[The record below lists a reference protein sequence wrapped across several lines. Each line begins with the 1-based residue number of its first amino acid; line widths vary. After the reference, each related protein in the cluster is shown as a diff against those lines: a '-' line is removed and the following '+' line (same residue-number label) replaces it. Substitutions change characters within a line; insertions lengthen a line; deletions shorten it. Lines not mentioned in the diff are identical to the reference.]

1 MASKKTSPVK
11 AAGKVTKKASAPK
24 KATTKKAS
32 ASAGERKFVKAV
44 STSKSE
50 KDAQDFATYTIR
62 LYLKSSDEPI
72 AEIGGAMPNAADVHW
87 CSGTGP
93 EFHVELSC
101 MGKDGQEFVC
111 DY

>member
-1 MASKKTSPVK
+1 MAPKKTSPGK

-24 KATTKKAS
+24 KVTTKKAS
-32 ASAGERKFVKAV
+32 TGAGERKFVKAI

-50 KDAQDFATYTIR
+50 KDAQDFASYTIR
-62 LYLKSSDEPI
+62 LYLKSSEQPI
-72 AEIGGAMPNAADVHW
+72 AEIEGAMPNAADVHW

-101 MGKDGQEFVC
+101 MGKDGHKFVC